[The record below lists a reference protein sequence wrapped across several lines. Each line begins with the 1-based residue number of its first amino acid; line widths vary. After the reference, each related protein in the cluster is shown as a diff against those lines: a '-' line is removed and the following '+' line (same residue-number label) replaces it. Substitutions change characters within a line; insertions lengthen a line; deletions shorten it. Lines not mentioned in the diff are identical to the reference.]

1 MGEHDQREDFPEAY
15 VGQFLFKNLK
25 EICLK
30 IWKKEKIIFS
40 LTNEHLV

>member
-25 EICLK
+25 ERK
-30 IWKKEKIIFS
+30 NYIFFD
-40 LTNEHLV
+40 